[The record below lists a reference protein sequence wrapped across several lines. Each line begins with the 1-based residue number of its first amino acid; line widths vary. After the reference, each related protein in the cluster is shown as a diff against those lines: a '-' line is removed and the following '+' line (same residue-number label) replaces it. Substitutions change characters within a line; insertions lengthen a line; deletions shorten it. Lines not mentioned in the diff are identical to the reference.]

1 MHIIK
6 YIILLGLAG
15 LPIVSSADF
24 QIKELCESDS
34 EITSHTGKK
43 HKFYAAMLAF
53 NNEPPRCLRSNP
65 IIDNTTTLEA
75 ELSNHEQTNDIIVNI
90 LLTESGKK
98 LFSKYTTENPNA
110 EIALVVD
117 DKILT
122 MLTLIQPI
130 NDGVI
135 QIHGLWYED
144 SIRLSNAINL
154 K

>member
-1 MHIIK
+1 MQHIKHLIFLTL
-6 YIILLGLAG
+6 ITFSTF
-15 LPIVSSADF
+15 SSAEF
-24 QIKELCESDS
+24 QIKQLCESDS
-34 EITSHTGKK
+34 EIEANTGRK

-53 NNEPPRCLRSNP
+53 NNEPPRCLRNNP
-65 IIDNTTTLEA
+65 VVDNATTLEA
-75 ELSNHEQTNDIIVNI
+75 ELSNNAQTNDIIVTI
-90 LLTESGKK
+90 VLTEEGKK
-98 LFSKYTTENPNA
+98 LFSDYTNQNTES

-122 MLTLIQPI
+122 MLNIIQPI